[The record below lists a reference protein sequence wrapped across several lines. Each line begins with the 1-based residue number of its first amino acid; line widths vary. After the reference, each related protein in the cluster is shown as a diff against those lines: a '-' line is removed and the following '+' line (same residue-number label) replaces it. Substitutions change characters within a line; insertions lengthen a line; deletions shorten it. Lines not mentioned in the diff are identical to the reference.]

1 MAGLVFLLVSGC
13 WRALAKGTAWA
24 GFYCLIQQ
32 VTGGQVYLRTTRWH
46 AATSE
51 GELRTARTRPQR
63 SGHRIARRPQP
74 RRRTCRAPNH
84 PRRRVTL
91 SCIRGP
97 CSLYTQGLVQYNE
110 TIRVRRLRC
119 KSQTLHSSWSRCEY
133 TRRNAPECT
142 SHLCTNCNSWSAAL
156 QRLFLGR
163 HAHVGALR

>member
-1 MAGLVFLLVSGC
+1 MAEYSTDDRKPQPPRPGSVLGSRWPLRFASSKSLVAV
-13 WRALAKGTAWA
+13 AAE
-24 GFYCLIQQ
+24 
-32 VTGGQVYLRTTRWH
+32 H
-46 AATSE
+46 A
-51 GELRTARTRPQR
+51 
-63 SGHRIARRPQP
+63 PQP

-133 TRRNAPECT
+133 TRRNALECT
-142 SHLCTNCNSWSAAL
+142 SHLCTYCNSWSAAL
-156 QRLFLGR
+156 QRLFLRR
-163 HAHVGALR
+163 HAHVGARGGEQCAMCARWGSVKFVAPRA